1 MGIVSFPRK
10 RFKTGIRRRSS
21 SASEVRSEPGRVDS
35 APMSR
40 MSAPSSSS
48 SMARAKARSGSRYF
62 PPSENESGVTLSTPM
77 TSVRSPAKSSRV
89 FSFQTKWRLFITQ
102 GHDRIEIGGAIS
114 RIVAEEYAHR
124 DRHTH
129 AEHYPQQ

>member
-1 MGIVSFPRK
+1 MANLPCK
-10 RFKTGIRRRSS
+10 RFNTGIRRRNS
-21 SASEVRSEPGRVDS
+21 SASPIRVEPGRVDS
-35 APMSR
+35 APMS
-40 MSAPSSSS
+40 MISAPCSSSS
-48 SMARAKARSGSRYF
+48 IARKKARSGSRYF

-77 TSVRSPAKSSRV
+77 ISVRSPAKSSRL

-129 AEHYPQQ
+129 AEHYPQ